1 MPEWVRVA
9 SADECPPGQVLGV
22 AAGRERIALINVEG
36 DFYALLDRCSHQDY
50 PLSDGELDGTRLECI
65 YHGAKFDV
73 CSGRAMQLPAIRP
86 VKTFPVEVRDGAV
99 FVEI

>member
-9 SADECPPGQVLGV
+9 TAAECGPGQVLGV
-22 AAGRERIALINVEG
+22 TAGNERIALINVEG

-65 YHGAKFDV
+65 YHGARFDV

-86 VKTFPVEVRDGAV
+86 VKTFPVEVREGAV
-99 FVEI
+99 FVEV

>member
-9 SADECPPGQVLGV
+9 SASECAPGQILGV

-36 DFYALLDRCSHQDY
+36 DYYALLDRCSHQDY

-99 FVEI
+99 FVEV

>member
-65 YHGAKFDV
+65 YHGARFDV

-86 VKTFPVEVRDGAV
+86 VKTFPVEIRDGAV
-99 FVEI
+99 FVEV

>member
-22 AAGRERIALINVEG
+22 AAGRERIVLINVEG

-86 VKTFPVEVRDGAV
+86 VRTFPVEVRDGAV
-99 FVEI
+99 FVEV